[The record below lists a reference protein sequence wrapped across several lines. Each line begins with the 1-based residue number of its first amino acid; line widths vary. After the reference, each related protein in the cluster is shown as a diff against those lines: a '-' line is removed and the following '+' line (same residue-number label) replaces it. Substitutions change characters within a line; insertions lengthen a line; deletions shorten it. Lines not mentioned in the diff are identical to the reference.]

1 MPAPCPRLPSP
12 GVAGTRLRGD
22 EMKSLGRRRHCT
34 VRDFWDGF
42 SLYYYSIC
50 LRIRAYLKRTRP
62 KRPECLGVMDTRPKR
77 PAFNHGFSSE
87 LGESRAARLPDC
99 AIAA

>member
-1 MPAPCPRLPSP
+1 
-12 GVAGTRLRGD
+12 
-22 EMKSLGRRRHCT
+22 MKSFCCRLFCT
-34 VRDFWDGF
+34 VRDFWDWVIPMPRLCF
-42 SLYYYSIC
+42 
-50 LRIRAYLKRTRP
+50 RIRAYLKSARP

-77 PAFNHGFSSE
+77 PAFNAGFSSE